1 MAWSFGF
8 GFVADQAA
16 AMPAV
21 GVTFMASSL
30 LPGA

>member
-1 MAWSFGF
+1 L
-8 GFVADQAA
+8 VADQAA

-21 GVTFMASSL
+21 GVTLMASSL